1 MYTFVGSLEQGL
13 VFGLMVLGVYL
24 TFRVLDFPDLT
35 VDGSL
40 PLGAAVSAAFIA
52 RGGDPFLGLAA
63 AAGAGMLAGCVT
75 GLLATRLRIM
85 SLLASIITMTALY
98 SINIRI
104 MGRPNLT
111 LLNHPTLFDSLGFMQ
126 LPDYL
131 LVPLVFLVVTLSC
144 KFLLD
149 AFLHTQLGM
158 ALRATGDNPQMI
170 RAQGV
175 NVDAMVVFGVSLSNG
190 LVALSGGLVAQSQGF
205 ADVGMGTGTI
215 VAGLASVILGESL
228 VGRRSVMRQTLS
240 AVVGSLVYRIAIA
253 VALSY
258 QFGFLNLTPSD
269 LNLITAA
276 LVVICLTV
284 PLLRKRLRR
293 KPGGYSTGRRRT
305 GAAALPAADAAAVEP
320 KDL

>member
-1 MYTFVGSLEQGL
+1 MSLYVVLGSVEQGL
-13 VFGLMVLGVYL
+13 VYALMVLGVYI

-40 PLGAAVSAAFIA
+40 PLGAAVSGILIVN
-52 RGGDPFLGLAA
+52 GYDPFLSLVAA
-63 AAGAGMLAGCVT
+63 MIAGALAGLLT
-75 GLLATRLRIM
+75 ALLATKLRIM

-111 LLNHPTLFDSLGFMQ
+111 LLNQPNIFEPLGLLG
-126 LPDYL
+126 LPKHV
-131 LVPLVFLVVTLSC
+131 LVPAVFLVIVLFW
-144 KFLLD
+144 KVLLD
-149 AFLHTQLGM
+149 LFLHTQLGM

-170 RAQGV
+170 RAQGI
-175 NVDAMVVFGVSLSNG
+175 NTDGMIILGVSLSNA

-205 ADVGMGTGTI
+205 ADVGMGIGTI

-228 VGRRSVMRQTLS
+228 IGTRSVLRQTLC
-240 AVVGSLVYRIAIA
+240 AVCGSLVYRMTIA

-258 QFGFLNLTPSD
+258 EFGFLHLNPSD
-269 LNLITAA
+269 LNLITSV

-284 PLLRKRLRR
+284 PLLRERLLKKSLR
-293 KPGGYSTGRRRT
+293 
-305 GAAALPAADAAAVEP
+305 
-320 KDL
+320 

>member
-1 MYTFVGSLEQGL
+1 MSLYAFVGSLEQGL
-13 VFGLMVLGVYL
+13 VYALMVLGVYL

-40 PLGAAVSAAFIA
+40 PLGAAVSAILIVK
-52 RGGDPFLGLAA
+52 GVDPFVSLLAA
-63 AAGAGMLAGCVT
+63 MLAGAAAGCVT
-75 GLLATRLRIM
+75 ALLATKLRIM

-111 LLNHPTLFDSLGFMQ
+111 LLNQPTIFDAFSSIG
-126 LPDYL
+126 LPRYL
-131 LVPLVFLVVTLSC
+131 LTPLIFLVIIFC
-144 KFLLD
+144 FKILLD
-149 AFLHTQLGM
+149 LFLHTQIGM

-170 RAQGV
+170 RSQGI
-175 NVDAMVVFGVSLSNG
+175 NTDMMILLGVSLSNS

-205 ADVGMGTGTI
+205 ADVGMGIGTI

-228 VGRRSVMRQTLS
+228 IGTQTVFRQTLN
-240 AVVGSLVYRIAIA
+240 AICGSLVYRMTIV

-258 QFGFLNLTPSD
+258 QVGFLRLTPSD
-269 LNLITAA
+269 LNLITAV

-284 PLLRKRLRR
+284 PLLRDRFAVRR
-293 KPGGYSTGRRRT
+293 KS
-305 GAAALPAADAAAVEP
+305 ANH
-320 KDL
+320 